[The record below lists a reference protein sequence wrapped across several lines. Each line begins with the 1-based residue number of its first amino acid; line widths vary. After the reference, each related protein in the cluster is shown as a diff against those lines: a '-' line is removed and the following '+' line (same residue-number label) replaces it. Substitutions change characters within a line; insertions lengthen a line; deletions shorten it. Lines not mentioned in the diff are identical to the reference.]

1 MTITIGAVNTGTHLH
16 GTIQAQPPAF
26 DSVVQ
31 SFFGVYGEFH
41 LLGKTHGR
49 DLTCWL
55 LLYGFGTHALV
66 QTGVTLLN
74 ALILE
79 NGTLTHT
86 INGNATTYD
95 DTVFLGFTPDE
106 DPWLD
111 GSGVNGWQVRG
122 TMKFR
127 QAAQ

>member
-26 DSVVQ
+26 DQVVQ
-31 SFFGVYGEFH
+31 SFFGVDGEFH
-41 LLGKTHGR
+41 LIGKLHGR

-55 LLYGFGTHALV
+55 LLYGFSTHALV

-79 NGTLTHT
+79 NGTLSHT
-86 INGNATTYD
+86 IDTNTTTYD

-127 QAAQ
+127 QASQ